1 MNNIG
6 IILNQDNNQ
15 SYLGKF
21 YNRNRL
27 EFPVIRKIYEQI
39 ETNKNNEN
47 IVLKNQINN
56 DEKNI
61 SNTTI
66 TPSANE
72 EEYVNT
78 NMAEIEKEIL
88 NKTDKETSKDINS
101 LINPNTININNEI
114 DNDDIIVLDNNYFV
128 SKINKT
134 ELNIETSNKYNIK
147 IKNDELDL
155 SNTHN
160 NINEVNNYIDKN
172 EKNELPELPELQFK
186 YKFNSRELIFLWLSS
201 IVLIVSIEYNLYS
214 FFKNY

>member
-39 ETNKNNEN
+39 ETTKNNEN

-56 DEKNI
+56 TENNI
-61 SNTTI
+61 SNATI
-66 TPSANE
+66 IPNANE
-72 EEYVNT
+72 EEFVNT

-88 NKTDKETSKDINS
+88 NKTDKETCNDINS
-101 LINPNTININNEI
+101 LINPNNININNEI
-114 DNDDIIVLDNNYFV
+114 DNDDIIILDNNYCV
-128 SKINKT
+128 SKITKT
-134 ELNIETSNKYNIK
+134 ELNLETSNKYNIK
-147 IKNDELDL
+147 IKNDDLDL
-155 SNTHN
+155 SNTDN

-172 EKNELPELPELQFK
+172 EKNELPDLQFK

-201 IVLIVSIEYNLYS
+201 IVLIVSIEYNLNS